1 MPVDLHV
8 GHHHSYPLSVNII
21 MCHFAMRVQRCG
33 LAQALVLTAYAAEVV
48 TAFLHSLP
56 NKDAMQLPICRGVPF
71 RIMSRQHRT
80 RDAVQNNTG
89 LYSC

>member
-1 MPVDLHV
+1 
-8 GHHHSYPLSVNII
+8 
-21 MCHFAMRVQRCG
+21 MRVQRCG

-71 RIMSRQHRT
+71 RIMWRQHRT

-89 LYSC
+89 LYTSVEIGAWTELRRGLLYGCIY